1 MGERGPVVSV
11 VREGLMDENTFE
23 LAFPGRITFLQ
34 VGKRGGNMTMYG
46 GLSGDIVIFKT
57 NDAIAK
63 EMGPSSAMVSFCG
76 TDLNVSPPLS
86 ILAPILLPS
95 FLPTFDLSPVTV

>member
-34 VGKRGGNMTMYG
+34 VGKRGGNMTM
-46 GLSGDIVIFKT
+46 
-57 NDAIAK
+57 
-63 EMGPSSAMVSFCG
+63 
-76 TDLNVSPPLS
+76 
-86 ILAPILLPS
+86 
-95 FLPTFDLSPVTV
+95 